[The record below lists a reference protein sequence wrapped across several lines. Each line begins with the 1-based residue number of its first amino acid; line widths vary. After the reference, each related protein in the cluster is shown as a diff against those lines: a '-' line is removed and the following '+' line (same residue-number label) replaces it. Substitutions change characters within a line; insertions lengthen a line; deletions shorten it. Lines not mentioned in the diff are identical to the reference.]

1 MVKRWW
7 VPSRAGCR
15 AMTNFAVGAI
25 FGFLVCV
32 WALGAAPSTAF
43 SALWSR
49 LESVQEMT
57 ATASQAYDAM
67 RPERSTAPGVAPV
80 EPLPAEKTVY
90 R

>member
-1 MVKRWW
+1 
-7 VPSRAGCR
+7 
-15 AMTNFAVGAI
+15 MTNFAVGAI

-32 WALGAAPSTAF
+32 WALGTGPSTAF

-49 LESVQEMT
+49 LESVQEMS

-67 RPERSTAPGVAPV
+67 RPERSAVPKVAPV
-80 EPLPAEKTVY
+80 EQLPVEKTVY